1 VRRFLSVAGLM
12 LHPYFNMTLNKLLP
26 RLAALCLLCLCLS
39 AQERTSAQ
47 QNFPVKAWNQPF
59 KPFRIIG
66 NIHYVGTSNLACY
79 LLTTPQGHI
88 LLDTALQES
97 APIVRANI
105 EALGFKLKD
114 IKIIL
119 SSHAHFDHVAGHA
132 DMKAATGAQVY
143 AMAADAVVL
152 ESGGKKGFFPL
163 GDYKPVKVDKRL
175 KDGEVVRLGKVAMT
189 AHLTAGHTEGNTT
202 WTTTVEEGG
211 KQYDVVF
218 VGSMSINDGVRL
230 VNFPAW
236 PGVAEAY
243 AKSFQTLKALPCDV
257 FLGPHAPFFALEA
270 KVKLLESKPGTNPFI
285 DPAGYQN
292 YIAGYEK
299 SYQAQLQRERAGK

>member
-1 VRRFLSVAGLM
+1 M
-12 LHPYFNMTLNKLLP
+12 KLP
-26 RLAALCLLCLCLS
+26 RTLHWLLAFCLVYCFVGTQS
-39 AQERTSAQ
+39 QSDAQ
-47 QNFPVKAWNQPF
+47 QTFPIEAWNQPF

-79 LLTTPQGHI
+79 LITTPQGHI

-105 EALGFKLKD
+105 EALGFKLTD

-132 DMKAATGAQVY
+132 DMKAATGAKVY
-143 AMAADAVVL
+143 ATAADAVVL

-163 GDYKPVKVDKRL
+163 GDYKPVKVDKTL

-189 AHLTAGHTEGNTT
+189 AHLTPGHTEGNTS

-211 KQYDVVF
+211 KQYNVVF
-218 VGSMSINDGVRL
+218 VGSMSINDGVHL

-257 FLGPHAPFFALEA
+257 FLGPHAPFFNMEA
-270 KVKLLESKPGTNPFI
+270 KVKLLATDPKTNPFI
-285 DPAGYQN
+285 DPAGYAN

-299 SYQAQLQRERAGK
+299 SYQAQLQKERAAK